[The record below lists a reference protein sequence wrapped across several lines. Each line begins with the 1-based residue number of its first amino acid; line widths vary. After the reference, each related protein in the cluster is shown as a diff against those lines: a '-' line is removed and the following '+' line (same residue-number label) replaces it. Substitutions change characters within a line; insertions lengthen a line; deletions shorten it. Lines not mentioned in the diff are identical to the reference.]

1 MDIPQEI
8 FDLCIDWV
16 EASHRPLPTLQSCA
30 LVCSSWLPRAR
41 THLFRRLAIDFR
53 FCIGEGTML
62 DLITQLRLQI
72 FTNPSIVPRVRVLTI
87 HLRYCVDNQ
96 PSDPESVY
104 EMLPD
109 IPFTHLQELHL
120 NFGCAVFDTRSYP
133 WRLLRLLCLLQR
145 NPQLEYLSMR
155 NFGIDTASMYDILVY
170 LATYCTCLKTLA
182 LDDIRQF
189 KWSSVQNDS
198 KFGWKPLP
206 RLISL
211 QKLLLYDASSLRL
224 MNFVF
229 GHEFFDWS
237 TLETL
242 ALVGSLDSSG
252 IEAFVKSECGQNISF
267 LTLDLRNSEW
277 LVITLSDPGKKVTI
291 GVLFDIPG
299 SYMLDEILGSVTQL
313 RKLQLLP
320 PSIDDGGILQR
331 TFEQLG
337 RQTNLGQLA
346 SLYISNPLL
355 VFPLDSHL
363 VELTKAMPSLRHI
376 SFNFGGWLEEKV
388 VDPVDMKNRLPLTS
402 ETGVLDSEIV
412 HT

>member
-30 LVCSSWLPRAR
+30 LVCSSWLPRAQ

-96 PSDPESVY
+96 LSDPESVY

-120 NFGCAVFDTRSYP
+120 NFGCAVFDARSYP

-189 KWSSVQNDS
+189 KWSSVHDNS
-198 KFGWKPLP
+198 KFGPLP

-267 LTLDLRNSEW
+267 LTLDLRNS
-277 LVITLSDPGKKVTI
+277 
-291 GVLFDIPG
+291 

-388 VDPVDMKNRLPLTS
+388 VDPVDMKSRLPLTS